1 MQLTQL
7 LSQRCVRLSSMAI
20 TFWRP
25 AALMLAAVVVS
36 CATLQSASADDGRG
50 RLPDGR
56 AFRKDAS
63 GNTMVDYIAELEL
76 EVDSLR
82 RQVQG
87 LESERDNNE
96 LRIASRSP
104 EGCQAPLTEKNI
116 LQGSAQPAALNCPK
130 CEQKVCPPVQKD
142 CSAQVRTAEDTCSV
156 SLEKVNQSYLAR
168 LKSSNIQVEQK
179 EREIEK
185 LLSSIEQ
192 QSGQIETLRVA
203 AQKKTTCPELKQASC
218 PQISC
223 PQVKTATSPAVKPVA
238 CPELKPVICPPVQ
251 KDCSKEIATIS
262 EGFEKKGKE
271 KLSQIADFQKQ
282 IADKDH
288 AIELLLN
295 QNEQLKIEKAKEA
308 AAIRASFKPIP
319 EQKEAPALPVK
330 AERIKPKSTDP
341 LDNARSLV
349 FSELTAVTAALNERN
364 TMYAQYKQR
373 PTTVTFTPAAPTSDK
388 GRSLSQL
395 KESINQALTM
405 RELSLVRREVTEIKT
420 KIDFDRGMMKRLMT
434 LKQ

>member
-20 TFWRP
+20 TLWRP
-25 AALMLAAVVVS
+25 AALLLAGVVFLS
-36 CATLQSASADDGRG
+36 TTLQSAYADDGRG

-56 AFRKDAS
+56 AFRKDAA

-87 LESERDNNE
+87 LESERDTDE
-96 LRIASRSP
+96 LRIASRSS
-104 EGCQAPLTEKNI
+104 EGCPAPLTEKNI
-116 LQGSAQPAALNCPK
+116 LQGSAQPAAISCPK
-130 CEQKVCPPVQKD
+130 CEQKICPPVQKD
-142 CSAQVRTAEDTCSV
+142 CSAQVSTAEDICSIN
-156 SLEKVNQSYLAR
+156 LEKVNQSYLAR

-185 LLSSIEQ
+185 LLASLDQ

-218 PQISC
+218 PQ
-223 PQVKTATSPAVKPVA
+223 VKTATCPAVKTVA
-238 CPELKPVICPPVQ
+238 CPEIKPVTCPQVQ
-251 KDCSKEIATIS
+251 KDCSKEIASVS

-282 IADKDH
+282 IADKDR

-308 AAIRASFKPIP
+308 ATIRASFKPVP
-319 EQKEAPALPVK
+319 EQKEAPTLPVK
-330 AERIKPKSTDP
+330 AERIQPKTTGP

-349 FSELTAVTAALNERN
+349 LSELTAVTAALNERN
-364 TMYAQYKQR
+364 TIYAQYKQR
-373 PTTVTFTPAAPTSDK
+373 PSTVTFTPAAPTSDK
-388 GRSLSQL
+388 GHSLSQL

-420 KIDFDRGMMKRLMT
+420 KIDFDTGMMKRLMM